1 MKTLLEIRQAVE
13 AYNPRSAWNNG
24 VKEYALELIEKLD
37 ERAED
42 EGREPISI
50 SMLAVWMLNGAR
62 DYSVHGV
69 HASRQPYPFDDPGA
83 HWRVYSY
90 GGSALIYD
98 SQIAARLCTAS
109 ELKRL
114 TTKAGYIKDRPNP
127 RETWLDCQA
136 RALYQATA
144 LVQTAAEG
152 RALR

>member
-13 AYNPRSAWNNG
+13 AYNPRSAWRKG

-62 DYSVHGV
+62 EYCV
-69 HASRQPYPFDDPGA
+69 HASRQPYPFYNLYE

-127 RETWLDCQA
+127 RESWLDCQA
-136 RALYQATA
+136 RALYQAAA
-144 LVQTAAEG
+144 LVETAAKG
-152 RALR
+152 GKLA

>member
-13 AYNPRSAWNNG
+13 AYNPRSAWNKG
-24 VKEYALELIEKLD
+24 VKLYALELIENLED
-37 ERAED
+37 RAEH

-62 DYSVHGV
+62 DYSVH
-69 HASRQPYPFDDPGA
+69 ASRQPYPFDNPGA

-98 SQIAARLCTAS
+98 GEIAERLCTAS

-114 TTKAGYIKDRPNP
+114 TTKAGYIKDGPNP

-136 RALYQATA
+136 RALYQAAA

>member
-13 AYNPRSAWNNG
+13 AYNPRSAWNKG
-24 VKEYALELIEKLD
+24 VKEYALELVEKLE
-37 ERAED
+37 ERSED

-62 DYSVHGV
+62 EYRV
-69 HASRQPYPFDDPGA
+69 HASRQPYPFDAPYA

-98 SQIAARLCTAS
+98 SEIAERLCTAS

-114 TTKAGYIKDRPNP
+114 TTKAGCIKDRPNP

-136 RALYQATA
+136 RALYQAAA